1 MSPPDE
7 EGKPRQRKGW
17 RERIWARR
25 EQNRSRNPK
34 PKPRPRR
41 RRVTREWEEPKPSPV
56 KDWPVKGIKRKTLEL
71 VCVASRDQHP
81 TEFSAVLR
89 AEKGIITEIMPLP
102 GTVSGDRHAILNL
115 HMLPVDMSV
124 VGVVHSHPSPNNH
137 WSDADLQLFAYFGHT
152 HIIVAYPYTE
162 RSWAA
167 YDHHGN
173 VLSLEVVD

>member
-1 MSPPDE
+1 M
-7 EGKPRQRKGW
+7 
-17 RERIWARR
+17 
-25 EQNRSRNPK
+25 
-34 PKPRPRR
+34 
-41 RRVTREWEEPKPSPV
+41 TREWEVPKPSPI

-71 VCVASRDQHP
+71 ICVASRDQHP

-102 GTVSGDRHAILNL
+102 GTISGDQHAILNL

-124 VGVVHSHPSPNNH
+124 VGVVHSHPGPNNH
-137 WSDADLQLFAYFGHT
+137 WSDADLQLFAHFGHT

-162 RSWAA
+162 QSWVA

-173 VLSLEVVD
+173 VLSLEVI